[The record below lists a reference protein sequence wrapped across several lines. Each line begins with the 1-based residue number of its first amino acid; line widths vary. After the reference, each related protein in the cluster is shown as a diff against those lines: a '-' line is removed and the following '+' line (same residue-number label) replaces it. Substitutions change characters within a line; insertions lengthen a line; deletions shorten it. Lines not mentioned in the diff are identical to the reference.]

1 MALSDEQKAFRR
13 QGIGG
18 SDANIIMG
26 GDREKILRL
35 WREKRGEIE
44 PEDLSD
50 VLPVQMGVWT
60 EPFNIM
66 WFEKQTGKTVT
77 GNGEQRKSEEYPWM
91 LCTLD
96 GECDE

>member
-1 MALSDEQKAFRR
+1 MSLTPEQKAFRR

-18 SDANIIMG
+18 SDANIIMS
-26 GDREKILRL
+26 GDADRILRL

-44 PEDLSD
+44 PEDLSN
-50 VLPVQMGVWT
+50 VLPVRMGSFT
-60 EPFNIM
+60 EAFNIQ
-66 WFEKQTGKTVT
+66 WFEEQTGKIVT
-77 GNGEQRKSEEYPWM
+77 NNGNQRKSSEYPFM